1 MELHKIQSLLD
12 QVGIK
17 IKHGEEIAREK
28 GENFNIF
35 KILNLETRENQ
46 THSAFLKEMLD
57 PKGSHEMGT
66 VFLNHF
72 LSQIKNRLPEQSQKI
87 KILDRVNS
95 SNCKVRTEH
104 SIGQIN
110 LIEKTGGRLDLFIK
124 DKDGLNMIENL
135 VMTLGSRKHKII
147 FMSGAMQ
154 NEHALK
160 AINLGVKCFLIKPF
174 TRQGL
179 LKAVIK
185 ALGKK

>member
-1 MELHKIQSLLD
+1 MS
-12 QVGIK
+12 
-17 IKHGEEIAREK
+17 
-28 GENFNIF
+28 ENKKLSVLVVDDEQHICDLIEVMLKSYNIF
-35 KILNLETRENQ
+35 SFIVSST
-46 THSAFLKEMLD
+46 S
-57 PKGSHEMGT
+57 ST
-66 VFLNHF
+66 VAL
-72 LSQIKNRLPEQSQKI
+72 Q
-87 KILDRVNS
+87 
-95 SNCKVRTEH
+95 KVRNQEFDL
-104 SIGQIN
+104 
-110 LIEKTGGRLDLFIK
+110 LIIDNQMP

-185 ALGKK
+185 ALGKN